1 MLIDVD
7 FIPGGLIVLDTSNKV
22 TAVNQSLCDWLGREK
37 ADLQGH
43 SPERWMTV
51 ASRMYYLGHVL
62 PSLRLHGRAEEV
74 FLSLTNANG
83 EVLPVILS
91 ASVCLPN
98 TEGYQLLILPMQRRN
113 LIEEQLQ
120 QARKHAEMAVAE
132 KERALQAMQAL
143 TSELELRHK
152 ELATLNQQLERLAT
166 QDALTGLDN
175 RRVYDREMAV
185 QFSLFRRVNHPFALI
200 VGDIDYFKDINDSFG
215 HDAGDQVL
223 KEISQQLSLNKR
235 ELDTLA
241 RIGGEEFALIL
252 PNTTAEQAFL
262 VAERKRKEIEQFT
275 GQYGSVT
282 LSFGVAEVRSED
294 TQRTLYERA
303 DQALYKA
310 KKAGKNQVGIG

>member
-7 FIPGGLIVLDTSNKV
+7 IIPGGLIVLDTANKV

-43 SPERWMTV
+43 SLERWMTT

-62 PSLRLHGRAEEV
+62 PSLRLHGHAEEV
-74 FLSLTNANG
+74 FLSLTNTNG

-91 ASVCLPN
+91 ASVCSPN
-98 TEGYQLLILPMQRRN
+98 SEGYQLLLLPMQRRN

-120 QARKHAEMAVAE
+120 QARKHAERAVAE
-132 KERALQAMQAL
+132 KDRALQDMKAL
-143 TSELELRHK
+143 TCELELRHK

-185 QFSLFRRVNHPFALI
+185 QFSLFRRAKHPFALI
-200 VGDIDYFKDINDSFG
+200 MGDIDYFKAINDSFG

-223 KEISQQLSLNKR
+223 KDISQQLSLNKR
-235 ELDTLA
+235 ELDTLV

-252 PNTTAEQAFL
+252 PNTTVEQAFL
-262 VAERKRKEIEQFT
+262 VAERKRKKIEQFA
-275 GQYGSVT
+275 GLYGTVT

-294 TQRTLYERA
+294 TERTLYDRA
-303 DQALYKA
+303 DQALYNA
-310 KKAGKNQVGIG
+310 KKSGRNQVCIG